1 MKHMAIIHISSFPIQ
16 CWYFRK
22 NNSRY
27 RREVSCCLSSSFMHP
42 KENRKLSR
50 AFLSNQFD
58 TLNNVAAGRQHF
70 VHYPLPDVAVYS
82 ARTVFPRDTK
92 E

>member
-1 MKHMAIIHISSFPIQ
+1 MKHMAIIHISSFSIQ

-22 NNSRY
+22 NNSRH
-27 RREVSCCLSSSFMHP
+27 RWKVSCCLSTLMHR
-42 KENRKLSR
+42 KANRKLSR

-58 TLNNVAAGRQHF
+58 TLANAAPGNQYF